1 MKNPLKK
8 RGQKIIRRFSRTAD
22 KVQEESKEHIK
33 QNFVKRL
40 SRIANI
46 KILILEWV
54 LLVAALIMLA
64 ITQSVWSGKSY
75 SKNTFAG
82 GGTYT
87 EGTIGKVASLNP
99 LFAITSSEKTLSR
112 LLFSTLSTIDF
123 AGQTGFGLAKS
134 IKPEQDGK
142 IWHLTMKDNLKWS
155 DGEPITKE
163 DVLYTAKLIQNPA
176 VSTIYDTNLAGVKVE
191 IVEDEVVFTLPAA
204 YADFVSALNIPVLP
218 EHILK
223 DADPKT
229 IIEHNFSTSPV
240 TSGAFT
246 VNTIQNSNTEK
257 IIYLSANPHYYKG
270 KPLLNTFVVHSYADK
285 SSLIDAMNAGS
296 ITATAE
302 LSAIDADAI
311 DTNKFY
317 KKDSSINYGV
327 FAILNTTSSSLK
339 NKDLRT
345 AIRRG
350 IDVNELRALVPNTTA
365 LDFPLIASQ
374 IELTRYPEIPTQD
387 TDAAKA
393 KIAELSGEG
402 KITLNLVTTD
412 TGYLPTLAG
421 TLTRQLQNLGFE
433 VNLSVEPEGQD
444 FVTNTIPKRNYD
456 ILLYEIELG
465 ADPDLLTY
473 YHSSQAT
480 SSGLNLSN
488 YTNSLIDDALL
499 AARETTNKTLRVKKY
514 ETFLDYW
521 TADVPAIGIYQSNL
535 TYFYNKN
542 VRTFENDVRLVS
554 PIDRFVDVSSW
565 AVNKADKN
573 QTP

>member
-22 KVQEESKEHIK
+22 KVQEEGKEHIK

-46 KILILEWV
+46 KILIVEWV
-54 LLVAALIMLA
+54 LLVAALILLA
-64 ITQSVWSGKSY
+64 ITQSVWSGNSY
-75 SKNTFAG
+75 TKNTYVS

-87 EGTIGKVASLNP
+87 EGTIGKVTSLNP
-99 LFAITSSEKTLSR
+99 LFATTSSEKTLSR

-123 AGQTGFGLAKS
+123 AGQTGFGLAKN
-134 IKPEQDGK
+134 IVAKDDGK
-142 IWHLTMKDNLKWS
+142 VWTVTIKDNLKWS

-163 DVLYTAKLIQNPA
+163 DVYFTARLIQNAA
-176 VSTIYDTNLAGVKVE
+176 VSTIYDTNLAGVKIE
-191 IVEDEVVFTLPAA
+191 LGENEVVFTLPAA
-204 YADFVSALNIPVLP
+204 YADFVSALNFPILP

-229 IIEHNFSTSPV
+229 IVEHEFSTSPV

-246 VNTIQNSNTEK
+246 VNAIQNANTEK
-257 IIYLSANPHYYKG
+257 TFYLSANPHYYKG
-270 KPLLNTFVVHSYADK
+270 KPMLNTFVVHTYADK
-285 SSLIDAMNAGS
+285 ASLISAMSAGS

-302 LSAIDADAI
+302 LSAIDAESVDS
-311 DTNKFY
+311 NKFY

-350 IDVNELRALVPNTTA
+350 IDVNELRALVPNTTP
-365 LDFPLIASQ
+365 LDFPLLTSQ
-374 IELTRYPEIPTQD
+374 IQLNKYPEIPAQNIE
-387 TDAAKA
+387 AAKA
-393 KIAELSGEG
+393 KVAELKGEG
-402 KITLNLVTTD
+402 KIMLNLVTTD
-412 TGYLPTLAG
+412 TGYLPILAG

-433 VNLSVEPEGQD
+433 VNLSIEPEGQD
-444 FVTNTIPKRNYD
+444 FITNTIPKRNYD

-488 YTNSLIDDALL
+488 YTNSLVDDALL
-499 AARETTNKTLRVKKY
+499 AARETTNKELRTKKY
-514 ETFLDYW
+514 ETFLEYW
-521 TADVPAIGIYQSNL
+521 TTDVPAIGIYQSNL

-554 PIDRFVDVSSW
+554 PADRFVDVSSW